1 MNHIEYHV
9 EVENEML
16 VSMMDKEFSIVNVVG
31 NPEDGLSDGYNLSI
45 FDSRCE
51 DKIIETITELQKQK
65 V

>member
-9 EVENEML
+9 EVQNEML
-16 VSMMDKEFSIVNVVG
+16 VSMIDKEFSIVNVVG

-45 FDSRCE
+45 FDPRCE
-51 DKIIETITELQKQK
+51 DRIIERIGQLEKKK

>member
-16 VSMMDKEFSIVNVVG
+16 VSMIDKEFSIVNVVG

-45 FDSRCE
+45 FDPRCE